1 LSTTPSSIPAALVQA
16 GRSGITFRAVLA
28 NMYEQGDG
36 ESGATGGGSKTP
48 SGSGAASRMTGKQ
61 EKTQASSS
69 ESDSVSTTATPPPVA
84 QTTAWA
90 VGRPS
95 GQGSGNRASD
105 GSSGSFAEAFDG
117 AIAGKAQVAAATI
130 PSGRPQAGAGT
141 AAQVAGENFKAPVSL
156 PVAALPKTGDWSQPA
171 IKQAAKETSDT
182 AGAKNSDL
190 GSTTEAGKSKA
201 AEAGSA
207 VSDGPSH
214 SAQNSQPVQHSQ
226 TAPSQGSA
234 ITAKAMDGGT
244 KTPSSSGAVSR
255 VASKQQKAQSP
266 SVVSDASVSTTATVL
281 PVAQTTAWAVGRSS
295 GQGDGNRASDEQ
307 TGTSGSLD
315 RSGPSGSFGFS
326 GSSVEAMD
334 VLTQSPNVPD
344 APRPPADSPTEVL
357 PERTATTLKQAN
369 LGQPTD
375 GAIAGKD
382 QAAGATI
389 PSGRSQAGAG
399 ITAQVSG
406 ENFKAP
412 VRLPVAALPKT
423 GDWSQPAAK
432 AAPKETSEAAG
443 AKNSDL
449 GSTTEAGKS
458 KSAEAT
464 ATVNDGASHSAPNSG
479 QPVQHSQTDPSQGS
493 AATAKAMDGGMAQ
506 AQASVIHTVSHETA
520 TDPRSAGGVG
530 DTSRQSLQRGD
541 RAANEPETG
550 DAAATSGI
558 NSAKLM
564 QTMSESAMRV
574 GMRSSEFGNISIRTS
589 VSQQQ
594 MQAQITLDHGELSQ
608 AMSSHVSSV
617 QAKLE
622 NEYGLHASIEV
633 NHQGAG
639 FSGESGDSGPR
650 EQRAFVRSGGTASA
664 AVADE
669 PEISLGPGAP
679 VRANDGGRLDIRA

>member
-1 LSTTPSSIPAALVQA
+1 
-16 GRSGITFRAVLA
+16 
-28 NMYEQGDG
+28 
-36 ESGATGGGSKTP
+36 
-48 SGSGAASRMTGKQ
+48 
-61 EKTQASSS
+61 
-69 ESDSVSTTATPPPVA
+69 
-84 QTTAWA
+84 
-90 VGRPS
+90 
-95 GQGSGNRASD
+95 
-105 GSSGSFAEAFDG
+105 
-117 AIAGKAQVAAATI
+117 
-130 PSGRPQAGAGT
+130 
-141 AAQVAGENFKAPVSL
+141 
-156 PVAALPKTGDWSQPA
+156 
-171 IKQAAKETSDT
+171 
-182 AGAKNSDL
+182 
-190 GSTTEAGKSKA
+190 
-201 AEAGSA
+201 
-207 VSDGPSH
+207 
-214 SAQNSQPVQHSQ
+214 
-226 TAPSQGSA
+226 
-234 ITAKAMDGGT
+234 
-244 KTPSSSGAVSR
+244 
-255 VASKQQKAQSP
+255 
-266 SVVSDASVSTTATVL
+266 
-281 PVAQTTAWAVGRSS
+281 
-295 GQGDGNRASDEQ
+295 
-307 TGTSGSLD
+307 
-315 RSGPSGSFGFS
+315 
-326 GSSVEAMD
+326 MD

-382 QAAGATI
+382 PAVAPTI
-389 PSGRSQAGAG
+389 ASGRSQAGAG
-399 ITAQVSG
+399 IAAQVAG

-443 AKNSDL
+443 AKDSDL

>member
-1 LSTTPSSIPAALVQA
+1 
-16 GRSGITFRAVLA
+16 
-28 NMYEQGDG
+28 MYEQGDG

-117 AIAGKAQVAAATI
+117 AIAGKAQTAAATI

-281 PVAQTTAWAVGRSS
+281 PVAQTTAWAVCRSS
-295 GQGDGNRASDEQ
+295 GQGNGNRASDEQ

-357 PERTATTLKQAN
+357 PERTATTLKQINPA
-369 LGQPTD
+369 QPSD
-375 GAIAGKD
+375 SGVAGEA